1 MGDDLVKEFVDRC
14 VEQLRLN
21 LPRIE
26 ICLKAVT
33 EDEVWQKPGSLA
45 ASIGHLLLH
54 LNGNVTQYILSGLG
68 GAPDRRD
75 RDLEFTT
82 GEPKSRAELWKTIR
96 STVEEAC
103 RVIEK
108 TGEKELLGTRK
119 VQGFDYTGMGII
131 VHVVEHFSY
140 HVGQVS
146 YRVKTLKDVDLGYYA
161 GLDLNVQNEGP

>member
-1 MGDDLVKEFVDRC
+1 
-14 VEQLRLN
+14 
-21 LPRIE
+21 
-26 ICLKAVT
+26 
-33 EDEVWQKPGSLA
+33 
-45 ASIGHLLLH
+45 
-54 LNGNVTQYILSGLG
+54 
-68 GAPDRRD
+68 
-75 RDLEFTT
+75 
-82 GEPKSRAELWKTIR
+82 
-96 STVEEAC
+96 
-103 RVIEK
+103 VIEK

>member
-1 MGDDLVKEFVDRC
+1 MSDALVREFTARC

-26 ICLKAVT
+26 KCLAAVS
-33 EDEVWQKPGSLA
+33 EDEVWLKPGPHA
-45 ASIGHLLLH
+45 VSIGHLLLH

-68 GAPDRRD
+68 GLPDERI

-82 GEPKSRAELWKTIR
+82 DEKTPRAELWKRIT
-96 STVEEAC
+96 STVDAVC
-103 RVIEK
+103 DVIEN
-108 TGEKELLGTRK
+108 TGEDALLAKRK

-140 HVGQVS
+140 HVGQIS
-146 YRVKTLKDVDLGYYA
+146 FRVKTMKEIDLEYYA
-161 GLDLNVQNEGP
+161 GLDLNKRS